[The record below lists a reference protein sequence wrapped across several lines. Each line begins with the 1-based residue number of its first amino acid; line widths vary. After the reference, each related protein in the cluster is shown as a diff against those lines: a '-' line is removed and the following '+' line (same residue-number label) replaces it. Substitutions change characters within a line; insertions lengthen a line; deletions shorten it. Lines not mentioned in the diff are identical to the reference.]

1 MFSANRLK
9 EIRTQQGYSQ
19 SFIAKQLEIS
29 RVAYHHWENGKTI
42 PNQKNFNRISRHFQ
56 CRSQL
61 F

>member
-42 PNQKNFNRISRHFQ
+42 PNQKN
-56 CRSQL
+56 
-61 F
+61 

>member
-29 RVAYHHWENGKTI
+29 RVAYHHGKMENNSKS
-42 PNQKNFNRISRHFQ
+42 KKFNALADI
-56 CRSQL
+56 L
-61 F
+61 M